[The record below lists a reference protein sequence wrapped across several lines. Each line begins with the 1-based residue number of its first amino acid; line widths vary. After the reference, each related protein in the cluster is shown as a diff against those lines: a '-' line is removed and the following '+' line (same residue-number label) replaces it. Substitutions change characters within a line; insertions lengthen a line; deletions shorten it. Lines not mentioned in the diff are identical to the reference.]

1 MKKSFL
7 PVCVLAVSVSAGL
20 FLAGCS
26 SGGGGGGG
34 GRFPGGGQDPDPDP
48 DPAPDPVAA
57 DPGPGWGGADP
68 SAVLYVDS
76 KGLVMLM
83 QPNGASTPLAG
94 VRINVES
101 DGVNIDSTVT
111 DQRGIYR
118 LRLKRA
124 RQNIITASKP
134 GYSLS
139 PETTFVTPFR
149 QEALPTVEARIRGIQ
164 IPGAGNQVADP
175 ANNWN
180 QAPAL
185 RGMVVGRLS
194 VEPTAGALDALLDVN
209 VFIRDAASNRII
221 RTIRT
226 NRQNTFT
233 YEGQVGQEI
242 IIEPQGRGRLR
253 WYPSSRRIRIG
264 RQQQE
269 VSFQWRADTVQS
281 SPSATPTPRP
291 GLMRPGWF
299 QPNP

>member
-7 PVCVLAVSVSAGL
+7 PVCVLVVSLSAGL

-26 SGGGGGGG
+26 SGGGG
-34 GRFPGGGQDPDPDP
+34 FPGGGQGRDPDPDP
-48 DPAPDPVAA
+48 DPDPVVA
-57 DPGPGWGGADP
+57 DPGPGWGGVDP
-68 SAVLYVDS
+68 SAVLNVDS

-83 QPNGASTPLAG
+83 QPNGASTPLPG

-101 DGVNIDSTVT
+101 GGVNIDSAVT

-118 LRLKRA
+118 LRLKRS

-134 GYSLS
+134 GYSFS
-139 PETTFVTPFR
+139 PETAFVTPVR
-149 QEALPTVEARIRGIQ
+149 PEALPVVEARIRGMQ

-175 ANNWN
+175 VNNWN

-226 NRQNTFT
+226 NRQNTFS

-242 IIEPQGRGRLR
+242 IIEPEGRGRFR

-269 VSFQWRADTVQS
+269 VSFQWRADTIQPP
-281 SPSATPTPRP
+281 PSATPTPRP